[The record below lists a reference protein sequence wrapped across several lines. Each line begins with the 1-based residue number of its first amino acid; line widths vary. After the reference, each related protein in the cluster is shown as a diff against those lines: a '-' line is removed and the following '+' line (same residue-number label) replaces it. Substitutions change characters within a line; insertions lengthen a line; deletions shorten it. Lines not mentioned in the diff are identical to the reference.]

1 MIVLLMLAVV
11 TVAIARP
18 VVSGVLVTIAVVVTT
33 ASAAAATWAVTV
45 AHCDAPKRV
54 FEIGGLRWSDL
65 LLR

>member
-33 ASAAAATWAVTV
+33 ASAAATWAITV

-54 FEIGGLRWSDL
+54 CEIGGLRWSDL